1 MELQK
6 NQAAIILEASDEGE
20 ISVNIEGSDEVGL
33 AYVLCRALA
42 KKILSDEA
50 FQAELLEMIE
60 ESEEKEQGKGI

>member
-1 MELQK
+1 MELQN

-20 ISVNIEGSDEVGL
+20 ISINIAGSDESGL
-33 AYVLCRALA
+33 VYALCRVLA

-60 ESEEKEQGKGI
+60 ESEVGK